1 MEPQRPR
8 RSDIRPLVLI
18 VDGHDDTRAL
28 YALALSGMGFD
39 VVPARDGEDAYH
51 RAWASHPDIIVTE
64 LILSPG
70 SYGDGWELLGRLK
83 ADSRTRDIPVAVLT
97 GQIALSSRERADRQG
112 CAAFILKP
120 CLPDELATELRHVL
134 SRTASHVN
142 P

>member
-1 MEPQRPR
+1 MDRRPR
-8 RSDIRPLVLI
+8 RPRLPPTRPVVLI

-51 RAWASHPDIIVTE
+51 RAWAALPDIIVTE

-70 SYGDGWELLGRLK
+70 DGWELLKWLK

-97 GQIALSSRERADRQG
+97 GHIAPSSRERADRQG

-120 CLPDELATELRHVL
+120 CLPDELAIELRQVL
-134 SRTASHVN
+134 ARTASHEHA
-142 P
+142 